1 LFIVINVRPIYGIGN
16 RNRYPAKPEPSNPGH
31 PTGASCR
38 GRNVKNTLTLKE
50 LSRYPLG
57 TFADLIYRNAI
68 LYPNSEAFVWGSEK
82 ISFRH
87 FNERVNALVHGL
99 QALGIQ
105 KGEVIGILSWNRIEY
120 PEVFGAAMKG
130 GFVLAHFSPRLKPE
144 ELRHLVVDS
153 HARVLFYAPEFQGS
167 VEDIRERLTRTEA
180 FVGFGQTRG
189 NAIGYGDLLE
199 RHTVQEPEVQVAK
212 EDPLVVFYTSG
223 TTGTPRGAIYTQAQK
238 MENAQIKALDLGLEL
253 GDRHL
258 VVLPMFHIGGDS
270 HIWPF
275 FLMGGCNV
283 IMPQASFDPKEAL
296 KTIADEQITDIHIVP
311 TQLIS
316 LLNVRDVREYD
327 LRSLKRI
334 WYAASPMPVEV
345 LKRGLSVFGPLFF
358 QGYGQTESGPHTT
371 VLSKATHRAAMTSEE
386 DMAVLGS
393 CGQPCIGVHM
403 RIVDDNDNDL
413 LPGQIGEII
422 VQSERI
428 MSSYWHKPQDT
439 KEVMTEGWLRTG
451 DLGYYD
457 ERGFIY
463 IADRKDDMIVTGGEN
478 VYPKEV
484 EEILYRHP
492 SVDEAAVIGIPDPY
506 WVERVHGVVVLKR
519 NAKATEEEIIRFCRE
534 HMAAYKAPKSI
545 DFVDALPKSPQ
556 GKILKRELR
565 KGFRSVPQSA
575 T

>member
-1 LFIVINVRPIYGIGN
+1 MDKRL
-16 RNRYPAKPEPSNPGH
+16 A
-31 PTGASCR
+31 
-38 GRNVKNTLTLKE
+38 LKE

-68 LYPNSEAFVWGSEK
+68 LYPESEAFVWGPER
-82 ISFRH
+82 ISFQH

-105 KGEVIGILSWNRIEY
+105 KGDVIGILSWNRIEY

-144 ELRHLVVDS
+144 ELRHLINDS
-153 HARVLFYAPEFQGS
+153 RAAALFFGPEFQGS
-167 VEDIRERLTRTEA
+167 VAELQKQSIKTHSFIGFDQPKGGVIAYRGLLDRHPVEEPDVA
-180 FVGFGQTRG
+180 VG
-189 NAIGYGDLLE
+189 
-199 RHTVQEPEVQVAK
+199 K
-212 EDPLVVFYTSG
+212 EDPLVIFYTSG
-223 TTGTPRGAIYTQAQK
+223 TTGTPRGALYTHAQK
-238 MENAQIKALDLGLEL
+238 MHNTQIKALDLGLES

-283 IMPQASFDPKEAL
+283 IMAQASFDPAAAL
-296 KTIADEQITDIHIVP
+296 QTVGDEQITDIHIVP

-316 LLNVRDVREYD
+316 LLNLPDIRQFD

-345 LKRGLSVFGPLFF
+345 LKKGLSVFGPLFF

-371 VLSKATHRAAMTSEE
+371 VLSKAAHRAALASEAG
-386 DMAVLGS
+386 MGVLES
-393 CGQPCIGVHM
+393 CGQPCIGVHI
-403 RIVDDNDNDL
+403 RIVDDEDNDL

-422 VQSERI
+422 VQSDRI
-428 MSSYWHKPQDT
+428 MSSYWRKPQDT
-439 KEVMTEGWLRTG
+439 EEAIKDGWLRTG

-457 ERGFIY
+457 ERGFVY
-463 IADRKDDMIVTGGEN
+463 IADRKDDMIVSGGEN

-484 EEILYRHP
+484 EGVLYRHP
-492 SVDEAAVIGIPDPY
+492 AVAEAAVIGIPDPY

-519 NAKATEEEIIRFCRE
+519 GATAAEEEIIGFCRGQ
-534 HMAAYKAPKSI
+534 MASYKAPKSI
-545 DFVDALPKSPQ
+545 EFVDALPKSPQ

-565 KGFRSVPQSA
+565 KRFQPDPQS
-575 T
+575 TV